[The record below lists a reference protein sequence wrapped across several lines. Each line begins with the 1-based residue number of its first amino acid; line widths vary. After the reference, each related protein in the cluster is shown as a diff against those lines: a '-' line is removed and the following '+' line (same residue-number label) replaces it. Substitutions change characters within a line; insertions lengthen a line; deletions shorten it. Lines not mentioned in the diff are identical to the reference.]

1 MRVGDRIFGLV
12 TIVVALGYILSATN
26 IQTSFMSDPVGSK
39 TFPYIIGAV
48 AAFCGLI
55 MLVLPDADPEWP
67 SLAGILNLM
76 IALGALVG
84 YAYALKPLGFIGPTT
99 VVSAILS
106 YQIAPNLPRAILTGA
121 GLAVGLFFLFYY
133 GLGLTNIDPFPKA
146 LLG

>member
-48 AAFCGLI
+48 AALCGLI
-55 MLVLPDADPEWP
+55 MLAMPDADPEWP
-67 SLAGILNLM
+67 SLSGIVNLM
-76 IALGALVG
+76 IALVALVG
-84 YAYALKPLGFIGPTT
+84 YAYSLKPLGFIGPTT

-106 YQIAPNLPRAILTGA
+106 YQIAPNLPRAILTGV
-121 GLAVGLFFLFYY
+121 GLAVGLLFLFYY